1 MMMRLVLIA
10 ALSGAQAL
18 VVGSARVPT
27 RVRDGRMVESW
38 YDSGV
43 RLRDEEAAA
52 APEAAPYVP
61 QTTSIA
67 GKASDAA
74 IVGALQYGPAIIGI
88 AVLLFRRC

>member
-1 MMMRLVLIA
+1 
-10 ALSGAQAL
+10 
-18 VVGSARVPT
+18 
-27 RVRDGRMVESW
+27 MVESW

-88 AVLLFRRC
+88 AVLLFIVVPGAGKFLNIAAENADLYSPLVDPSQLPTK